1 MSQRPGAGGVPP
13 TQSTTGL
20 QAPDEY
26 YNVDDFFG
34 TYLNELTQRA
44 AVDPHVIVPQ
54 QEHNVGMKRGAAEVP
69 LQEVLQGTDLDELVQ
84 DLGILPQGSSGIMG
98 SEYPNE
104 TRRQTGTAK
113 SGRQQQANK
122 VAQQRY
128 RERKKQKYAE
138 MEKTVEDLKEKL
150 ANLQALTKRNAMLEQ
165 MNSSLQAQM
174 IEKETELERLKA
186 SLDAQSDA
194 SLQYAH
200 SLGTNRNSSED
211 LNGHANQQKD
221 EQATCGACG
230 PCDVLPR
237 DLTGIDFK
245 TGFADQIDLLKRFM
259 NENDISYSYDEKK
272 DALLS
277 EEKTNELAAL
287 VGRCCQ
293 LCQAAIRAEG
303 VRVLDLIKGSLEEWE
318 SKGGD
323 PKWEQVLKDVQL
335 RAEQE
340 QEMLML
346 RASHLD
352 KMKEIYSERQQL
364 NLDAV
369 SKMIPHSSSEPD
381 KDMTVNGR
389 MTSMSSGIYLPLA
402 RNNAELNEILDKIK
416 HNLRREQRAT
426 MDLNCCT
433 ISKIMT
439 PLQSA
444 RYMVNVYPLHCDALA
459 LSNALARQQ
468 KGQMLI
474 KQESGDE
481 VGRASSSNGVLGE
494 SAS

>member
-1 MSQRPGAGGVPP
+1 MSRRPVAGEVPP
-13 TQSTTGL
+13 TRNPGL

-44 AVDPHVIVPQ
+44 AVDPNELVPQ
-54 QEHNVGMKRGAAEVP
+54 QEHGVGMKRGAAEVP

-84 DLGILPQGSSGIMG
+84 DLGILPQGSSGIIG
-98 SEYPNE
+98 SDYPSE
-104 TRRQTGTAK
+104 RRRQTGTAK

-138 MEKTVEDLKEKL
+138 MEKTVENMKEKL

-165 MNSSLQAQM
+165 MNSNLQAQM

-194 SLQYAH
+194 SLHYAH
-200 SLGTNRNSSED
+200 SLGTNKDSSED
-211 LNGHANQQKD
+211 LNGHGDQPKD
-221 EQATCGACG
+221 DQAACGACG

-237 DLTGIDFK
+237 DLNGIDFK
-245 TGFADQIDLLKRFM
+245 TGFADQIELLKRFM

-272 DALLS
+272 DAMLS
-277 EEKTNELAAL
+277 DEKISELAAL

-303 VRVLDLIKGSLEEWE
+303 VRVLDLIKGSLEEWKN
-318 SKGGD
+318 KGGD
-323 PKWEQVLKDVQL
+323 PKWDQVLKGVQL

-369 SKMIPHSSSEPD
+369 SKMIPHSSSEPE

-389 MTSMSSGIYLPLA
+389 MTSMSSGTYLPLA

-459 LSNALARQQ
+459 LSNALARQREAHDS
-468 KGQMLI
+468 I
-474 KQESGDE
+474 KQESGAE
-481 VGRASSSNGVLGE
+481 VGRASSSNNVLAE